1 MYYYHI
7 KNTHKI
13 VLCLRPSV
21 KVKTTKFQEENRISL
36 QPWGR
41 QRFLTQD
48 IEKNDYKKIFNKLT
62 SSNENICSPN
72 MYFIK
77 YIH

>member
-1 MYYYHI
+1 MSQTECKSEDY
-7 KNTHKI
+7 K
-13 VLCLRPSV
+13 VLGR
-21 KVKTTKFQEENRISL
+21 KHRISL

-48 IEKNDYKKIFNKLT
+48 IEKNDYENIFNKLT

-72 MYFIK
+72 LYLYFIK